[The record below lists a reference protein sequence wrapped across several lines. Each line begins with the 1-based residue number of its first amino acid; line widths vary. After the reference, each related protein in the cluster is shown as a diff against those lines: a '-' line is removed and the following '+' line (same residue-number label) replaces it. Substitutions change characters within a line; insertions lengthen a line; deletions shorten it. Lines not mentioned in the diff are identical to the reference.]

1 MKNKQ
6 IEEFKK
12 ELILIAGEVYVE
24 NVGKSVITDFQDKK
38 IIKNL
43 IKKHFLNHNLFDI
56 SVTIKKEKKEA
67 ELFKIEKMK
76 NELERKEIEIKI
88 QAFELLKNFLIL
100 KQEINKDIV
109 YFDKSNQRRKEIK
122 KIELEQGKILI
133 TTEQDLVLELEDEGL
148 SARDFLDFIERGFDE

>member
-1 MKNKQ
+1 MNNKQ

-24 NVGKSVITDFQDKK
+24 NVGKSVVTDFQDKK

-43 IKKHFLNHNLFDI
+43 IKKHFLNHDLFDI

-88 QAFELLKNFLIL
+88 QAFELLKKFLIL